1 MKAGDLIMYE
11 EFNLVDGTPIKHVE
25 LMSSAAHT
33 YGNAIA
39 FIENWLINLFPED
52 FFKTIHVNSKIAHQ
66 QIRNT
71 PHEYNKKL
79 KPIFAISPRVDLDDS
94 RFLEGTPLIQ
104 RRSDLYSNLR
114 LSNLMP
120 FFSDPEKKIAIKYQL
135 NRTVMY
141 ADVILIFNTKMEQ
154 LNYASYLQN
163 ATMFDIPMD
172 LRSCFE
178 SYLAPE
184 LIEMI
189 SNTVGIPVYDDNGT
203 TYTFLKYMNSHSQF
217 PITHKLQGEKG
228 KKEFYRY
235 YPVTIDTLL
244 NNLNYDDGDKI
255 GQITTNYRVTF
266 TVRMEFFSTGFYY
279 LFSNECVPIKQRNLN
294 SSEVIIP
301 NYTDVLLKEDL
312 HLENG
317 WDLFTNVS
325 FQLDKPNDEIA
336 FDEIINISIK
346 EAIKYHI
353 KNSMPLLDLIDIKIR
368 KQGHLLF
375 EGKDYTIDY
384 ENYIIK
390 FNNSDYK
397 YYTYSMYISINVEY
411 LNTLIKQIF
420 GLK

>member
-1 MKAGDLIMYE
+1 MNELAYE

-25 LMSSAAHT
+25 LMSSASHT

-39 FIENWLINLFPED
+39 FIENWIINLFPED
-52 FFKTIHVNSKIAHQ
+52 FFKTIHVNSRIAHQ

-71 PHEYNKKL
+71 PHEYNKRM
-79 KPIFAISPRVDLDDS
+79 KPIFAISPRVDFDDS

-104 RRSDLYSNLR
+104 RRSNLYSTYELG
-114 LSNLMP
+114 SLMP
-120 FFSDPEKKIAIKYQL
+120 FFDDPAKKISVKYQL

-141 ADVILIFNTKMEQ
+141 ADVVIIFSTKMEQ
-154 LNYASYLQN
+154 MNYMSYLQN
-163 ATMFDIPMD
+163 ATMFDIPMN
-172 LRSCFE
+172 LKSCFE

-184 LIEMI
+184 LLEMI
-189 SNTVGIPVYDDNGT
+189 SNTVGIPIYDEDGT

-217 PITHKLQGEKG
+217 PITHKLQGSRN

-244 NNLNYDDGDKI
+244 NNLNFDDGDKV
-255 GQITTNYRVTF
+255 GQITTNYRITF
-266 TVRMEFFSTGFYY
+266 SVRMEFFSTGFYY
-279 LFSNECVPIKQRNLN
+279 LFSNECVPIKQRDLGD
-294 SSEVIIP
+294 SSVIIP

-325 FQLDKPNDEIA
+325 FQLDKPNDEIE

-346 EAIKYHI
+346 EAVKYHI
-353 KNSMPLLDLIDIKIR
+353 QNSLPLIDLIDVKIR
-368 KQGHLLF
+368 KQGKLLF
-375 EGKDYTIDY
+375 EGKDYTVDF
-384 ENYIIK
+384 ERFVVK
-390 FNNSDYK
+390 FNNKDVK
-397 YYTYSMYISINVEY
+397 YYTYSMYISINILY

-420 GLK
+420 NLK